1 MGSCLRR
8 MKKEARG
15 KLLVDWTGDI
25 ENSKKK
31 KKKACFKGG
40 RVMSRHTAR
49 SRLPHSSS
57 FKLQVCGQIM
67 TFTGK
72 TRRKRQRRSDPSDET
87 DFLQADTPD
96 SALAAI
102 DQLIRR
108 FNLDPSMFKFKDD
121 DPGPCLSL
129 SLFRLGVLLC

>member
-1 MGSCLRR
+1 MGFVFETNEKGGQRKVTCGLDGRYR
-8 MKKEARG
+8 ELEKKKEKSLFQR
-15 KLLVDWTGDI
+15 
-25 ENSKKK
+25 
-31 KKKACFKGG
+31 
-40 RVMSRHTAR
+40 RPRHVTSHRTLSLAP
-49 SRLPHSSS
+49 L

>member
-1 MGSCLRR
+1 MP
-8 MKKEARG
+8 
-15 KLLVDWTGDI
+15 V
-25 ENSKKK
+25 
-31 KKKACFKGG
+31 
-40 RVMSRHTAR
+40 SRHTA
-49 SRLPHSSS
+49 LALAWPT
-57 FKLQVCGQIM
+57 LQVCGQIM
-67 TFTGK
+67 TSSGK

-129 SLFRLGVLLC
+129 SLFRLQVGVLLC